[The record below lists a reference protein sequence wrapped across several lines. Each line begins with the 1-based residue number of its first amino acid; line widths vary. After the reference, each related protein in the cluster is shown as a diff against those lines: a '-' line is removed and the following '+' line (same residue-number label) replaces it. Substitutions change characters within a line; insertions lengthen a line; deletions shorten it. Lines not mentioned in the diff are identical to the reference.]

1 MTTYIRH
8 QTSLKIVVKEL
19 ERVIENIHNIYKPK
33 IITLVGDVN
42 IDIFNPPQRWKNFVK
57 NNSLRTTITTYTR
70 YDQVH
75 KTKKSIDTILTNAN
89 MAVSAGTL
97 MQISDHLGTYT
108 IFRKISKLTHKT
120 NKILSKNRYERIKDK
135 MIESI

>member
-57 NNSLRTTITTYTR
+57 DNNLRTTITSYTR

-75 KTKKSIDTILTNAN
+75 QTKTCIDTILTTAN
-89 MAVSAGTL
+89 MAVTAGTL
-97 MQISDHLGTYT
+97 TQISDHLSTY
-108 IFRKISKLTHKT
+108 IVFHKISKHTHKT
-120 NKILSKNRYERIKDK
+120 HKTLSRNRY
-135 MIESI
+135 